1 MQQFGL
7 ISYAAKRAASLR
19 SNPCLISDVNKA
31 TNTKASVRIRLE
43 DMAEAFVILGFGG
56 GLASLAFL
64 VELVIRK
71 NKEFKKSF
79 DLFTVPHQ

>member
-43 DMAEAFVILGFGG
+43 DVAEAFVILGFGC
-56 GLASLAFL
+56 GLASLAFFI
-64 VELVIRK
+64 ELFK
-71 NKEFKKSF
+71 NKSF
-79 DLFTVPHQ
+79 NLFTAKHQ